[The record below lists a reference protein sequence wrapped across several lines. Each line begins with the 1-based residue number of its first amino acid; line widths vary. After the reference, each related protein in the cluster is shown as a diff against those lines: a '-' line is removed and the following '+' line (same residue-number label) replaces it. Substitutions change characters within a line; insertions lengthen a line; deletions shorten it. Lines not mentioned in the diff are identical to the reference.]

1 MKIIASIIAL
11 FVTVVANGQCGSNR
25 VFIGTGIGYSAYS
38 EFSFGIEAGLV
49 PALSKVYFTA
59 GGIAYTAKK
68 DLNEKWTT
76 AEAGARVYYFSK
88 VSETVSVHGFGQI
101 RYITQGGE
109 RTGYNQWTPG
119 FGAALTK
126 RISQNQ
132 SGEGYLKI
140 EIEQTTS
147 KVARTRINLYFVGLL

>member
-1 MKIIASIIAL
+1 MKITAL
-11 FVTVVANGQCGSNR
+11 ILAFFVMTAVNGQCGNR

-38 EFSFGIEAGLV
+38 EFSFGIEAGFV
-49 PALSKVYFTA
+49 PALSKLYFTA

-88 VSETVSVHGFGQI
+88 VSDMVSIHGFGQI

-109 RTGYNQWTPG
+109 RPGYNQWVPG

-132 SGEGYLKI
+132 NGEGYLKI

-147 KVARTRINLYFVGLL
+147 KVSRTRINLYFVGLL